1 MTING
6 GTLALTCNGDGD
18 TAVDCDG
25 TYTNNG
31 GDLTTNDGSENAPN
45 QMGGTGGCGG
55 MGGQADPALQQ
66 ATAFRPARE
75 HMSGGGFPPL

>member
-6 GTLALTCNGDGD
+6 GTLVLTCNGDD
-18 TAVDCDG
+18 DSAVDCDG

-45 QMGGTGGCGG
+45 QMGGTGGRGG
-55 MGGQADPALQQ
+55 MGGQADPA
-66 ATAFRPARE
+66 PAA
-75 HMSGGGFPPL
+75 GNGFSPGA

>member
-6 GTLALTCNGDGD
+6 GTLVLTCNGDDD
-18 TAVDCDG
+18 TAVDCDE

-45 QMGGTGGCGG
+45 QMGGTGGRGG
-55 MGGQADPALQQ
+55 MGGQADPA
-66 ATAFRPARE
+66 PAAG
-75 HMSGGGFPPL
+75 SGFSPGT